1 MGGDAFVGL
10 PLDIFM
16 RFVDVGERRGVAV
29 APGPAAIPV
38 PLARPGSHVGEDRE
52 ELQDGG
58 GLDDPLKDATSA
70 GDARTGR
77 PLADPPRAADRL
89 ITPESDVDDLGS
101 LEYEVSRCASRCSC
115 CVAAA
120 RAPHRSLTL
129 TQAGRKRTRPEG
141 RTMRGSRVAAD
152 RDTFLLWYMQ
162 LSFERVG
169 G

>member
-101 LEYEVSRCASRCSC
+101 LEYEVRQPLQLLRRRSPRAS
-115 CVAAA
+115 
-120 RAPHRSLTL
+120 SLTHPH
-129 TQAGRKRTRPEG
+129 TGRAEAHTPGGPDYARLARG
-141 RTMRGSRVAAD
+141 R
-152 RDTFLLWYMQ
+152 
-162 LSFERVG
+162 
-169 G
+169 

>member
-10 PLDIFM
+10 PLDIFV
-16 RFVDVGERRGVAV
+16 RCVDVGERRGVAV

-101 LEYEVSRCASRCSC
+101 LEYEVRQPLQLLRRRSP
-115 CVAAA
+115 
-120 RAPHRSLTL
+120 RALSLTHPHSL
-129 TQAGRKRTRPEG
+129 GART
-141 RTMRGSRVAAD
+141 TAC
-152 RDTFLLWYMQ
+152 
-162 LSFERVG
+162 
-169 G
+169 